1 MARNNP
7 IQPMNDPKAES
18 SARGKAVGLTGLIG
32 TVAAGILYVTIPE
45 DEGTRYKAYRDVVGA
60 LTICQGDT
68 SNVRPGMV
76 ETPAG
81 CRARLER
88 QLIAH
93 AKPVMEC
100 APSLKGAGRDYQRAA
115 AVSLAYNVGTGAF
128 CKSTVARRF
137 NAQNWTGGC
146 DALLMWNK
154 AGGKVWRGL
163 TLRRERERQV
173 CLTNLLPG
181 HTPENLSARIARY
194 K

>member
-1 MARNNP
+1 MAKNNP
-7 IQPMNDPKAES
+7 IQPMHDPKAES
-18 SARGKAVGLTGLIG
+18 AARGKALGLAGVVGTL
-32 TVAAGILYVTIPE
+32 AAGILYVTIPE
-45 DEGTRYKAYRDVVGA
+45 DEGTRYKAYRDVVGVW
-60 LTICQGDT
+60 TICQGDT
-68 SNVRPGMV
+68 ANARPGMV
-76 ETPAG
+76 ETPEG

-93 AKPVMEC
+93 AKPVMAC
-100 APSLKGAGRDYQRAA
+100 APSLKGERRDYQRAA

-137 NAQNWTGGC
+137 NAHNWTGGC

-154 AGGKVWRGL
+154 AGGKAWRGL
-163 TLRRERERQV
+163 TLRRHRERQV

-181 HTPENLSARIARY
+181 HTPANLSARIARY